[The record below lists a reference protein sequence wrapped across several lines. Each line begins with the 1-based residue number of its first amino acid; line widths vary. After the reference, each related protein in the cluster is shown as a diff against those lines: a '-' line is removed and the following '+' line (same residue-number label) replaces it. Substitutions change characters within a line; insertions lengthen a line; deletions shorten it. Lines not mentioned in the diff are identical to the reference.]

1 MINAKQ
7 LSLADIYSD
16 CNNVFENDKYHF
28 LSLLEDNINLEELIP
43 ASFYNHFYSS
53 IGRNR
58 VYPLSGFLWALL
70 LQRIFSIPTDSLLL
84 IFLQYSKEL
93 RDFCGFSK
101 VPDASKITRFKQDFL
116 MDLQSFFDSLV
127 DVTEP
132 ICQKINESLASMTI
146 FDTSGIKAFV
156 TENNPKYA
164 NRIISQLKAYKKAMG
179 LDDSYDP
186 YKAAY
191 GSMPSHAESNPAVKQ
206 LYINGHFC
214 YVFKFGMITNGLGI
228 VRDISFYNK
237 AFLDAHPDIVVEK
250 KTDSPEEDKSLGD
263 AKALIP
269 VLKDFF
275 DKHPLIN
282 PKVFLG
288 DSAFDTVSIYNSLFT
303 DLHFQKAYIPLNS
316 RAGLENQD
324 YTVNEDGIPCCPHDK
339 NLLMKPEGS
348 KSNLR
353 CGLPTFKFVCPKMS
367 WDRCDYG
374 KYRRRTH
381 CDNPCTDSACGRMV
395 YIYPEKNL
403 RAYPG
408 TIRGTEE
415 WDQTYKIRSVVE
427 KSINHFKDS
436 FCLAGRRTQNEK
448 TLHADLL
455 LAGIAQLITVVLADR
470 IHKHE
475 YIRSL
480 KPLIA

>member
-1 MINAKQ
+1 
-7 LSLADIYSD
+7 
-16 CNNVFENDKYHF
+16 
-28 LSLLEDNINLEELIP
+28 
-43 ASFYNHFYSS
+43 
-53 IGRNR
+53 
-58 VYPLSGFLWALL
+58 
-70 LQRIFSIPTDSLLL
+70 
-84 IFLQYSKEL
+84 
-93 RDFCGFSK
+93 
-101 VPDASKITRFKQDFL
+101 
-116 MDLQSFFDSLV
+116 
-127 DVTEP
+127 
-132 ICQKINESLASMTI
+132 MTI

-164 NRIISQLKAYKKAMG
+164 NCIISQLKAYKKAMK

-191 GSMPSHAESNPAVKQ
+191 KSMPSHVASNPATKQ

-214 YVFKFGMITNGLGI
+214 YVLKFGMVTNGLGI
-228 VRDISFYNK
+228 VRDISLFNK
-237 AFLDAHPDIVVEK
+237 SFLDAHPDILLEK

-263 AKALIP
+263 AKSLIP

-275 DKHPLIN
+275 NKHPFID
-282 PKVFLG
+282 PKIFLG
-288 DSAFDTVSIYNSLFT
+288 DSAFDLVNIYKSLFT
-303 DLHFQKAYIPLNS
+303 ELHFEKAYIPLNS
-316 RAGLENQD
+316 RSGLENQD
-324 YTVNEDGIPCCPHDK
+324 YTINENGIPCCPHDK
-339 NLLMKPEGS
+339 NLTMRPEGS

-353 CGLPTFKFVCPKMS
+353 CGLPTFKFVCSKMS
-367 WDRCDYG
+367 WDRCDDG

-381 CDNPCTDSACGRMV
+381 CNNSCTDSACGRMV

-403 RAYPG
+403 RSYPG
-408 TIRGTEE
+408 TSGTDE
-415 WDQTYKIRSVVE
+415 WDETYKIRSVVE

-455 LAGIAQLITVVLADR
+455 LAGITQLITVVLADR